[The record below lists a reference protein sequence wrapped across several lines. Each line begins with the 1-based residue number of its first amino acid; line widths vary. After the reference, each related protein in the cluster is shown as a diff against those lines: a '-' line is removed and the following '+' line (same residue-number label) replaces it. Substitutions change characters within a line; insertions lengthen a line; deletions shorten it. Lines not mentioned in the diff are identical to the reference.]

1 MRAISTRVKIA
12 AVVVITLVTVSGVA
26 AYLLMSGVS
35 GPTFST
41 VSAISARAG
50 ANFSFNVIWNSK
62 SNVSGYVFGTNNT
75 GVFVNETWTPF
86 SSFLNSTSAMCRV
99 AQTLN
104 GTIWNTVQWVVWSN
118 DTDNHWTSTGNLYVF
133 LDTDRILLKTSMGD
147 IKIQLYDDMPITTAN
162 FKRLVRNK
170 TYDGTIFHRVI
181 KGFVIQGGDPT
192 GTGQGDPSIPAI
204 PDEFTDHNRNS
215 QWTVAMANAGPNT
228 GSSQFFINLVT
239 NSNRTPDFD
248 ANYPVFGQ
256 VVSGTDVV
264 AAIGNV
270 QTDQNDKPI
279 QPVVIFQAIPVN

>member
-1 MRAISTRVKIA
+1 
-12 AVVVITLVTVSGVA
+12 
-26 AYLLMSGVS
+26 
-35 GPTFST
+35 
-41 VSAISARAG
+41 
-50 ANFSFNVIWNSK
+50 
-62 SNVSGYVFGTNNT
+62 
-75 GVFVNETWTPF
+75 
-86 SSFLNSTSAMCRV
+86 MCRV

-279 QPVVIFQAIPVN
+279 QPVVILQAIPVN